1 MITYN
6 PPCFPAPHSIWA
18 SRVRL
23 HSNGLGGHV
32 KVYGMKNDF
41 QIVSSLVD
49 GSHRLLINWGKNL
62 ESYPMERRDK

>member
-1 MITYN
+1 MNVYY

-23 HSNGLGGHV
+23 HSDGLGGHV

-41 QIVSSLVD
+41 AIVSSVVD
-49 GSHRLLINWGKNL
+49 GSHRLLVNWGKKL